1 MSWLIALL
9 VLVALA
15 AIVVVLARRAQRAR
29 QAQQARASEPVDPFR
44 ADRRGISARDIG
56 VGAVVTYEGRDW
68 VVRGTLEIEE
78 DGFTWHEH
86 HLDDATTRRWLSVED
101 DEELEVCLWE
111 KILAPELDPGPPTL
125 QHAGVAYTLDEH
137 GRARY
142 RATGTTGTPPE
153 GAVEYHDYVAG
164 RQRLSFERYGGE
176 GWEASIGRVVEEHE
190 LDIYPAPSG

>member
-1 MSWLIALL
+1 VSWLIALL

-125 QHAGVAYTLDEH
+125 HHAGVAYTLDER

-153 GAVEYHDYVAG
+153 GAVEYYDYVAG
-164 RQRLSFERYGGE
+164 RQ
-176 GWEASIGRVVEEHE
+176 
-190 LDIYPAPSG
+190 